1 MVLTQYLGDTAV
13 HVIPMTWGGLSFT
26 PDENWEG
33 LFSAKFRSTDD
44 DDAAAFQ
51 KSTAA
56 GMTFD
61 GDMALVTTVGIDTD
75 TLTVDGL
82 TCDVRLRHLTT
93 GERRTVAVVFLKLLV
108 PRTRGVA
115 ASLPIY
121 TTDPPTRETIVLNRL
136 TGIYERLYL
145 DETAGDGSV
154 TLKSEPYGTTPP
166 LESPTILNRLTGLR
180 ELLFL
185 DETSGDGV
193 AVLKSEPV

>member
-1 MVLTQYLGDTAV
+1 MVLTQYLGDSEV
-13 HVIPMTWGGLSFT
+13 HVIPMTWNGLSFT

-33 LFSAKFRSTDD
+33 IFTAKFKATDA
-44 DDAAAFQ
+44 DAEAAFQ
-51 KSTAA
+51 KSTEA
-56 GMTFD
+56 GMTLE
-61 GDMALVTTVGIDTD
+61 GDMAFVTTVGIDTAA
-75 TLTVDGL
+75 LTADGL
-82 TCDVRLRHLTT
+82 TCDVRLRHITT

-108 PRTRGVA
+108 PRTREVA
-115 ASLPIY
+115 PSLPIY

-136 TGIYERLYL
+136 TGHYERLFL
-145 DETAGDGSV
+145 DQTAGDGVV